1 MYFIMWIIGIVGL
14 LSGIIGDSIL
24 RERNIKGTKRI
35 LIIVSSTAIEV
46 IILYFIISYFNL

>member
-1 MYFIMWIIGIVGL
+1 MWIIGIVGL

-35 LIIVSSTAIEV
+35 LIIVSSTTIEV